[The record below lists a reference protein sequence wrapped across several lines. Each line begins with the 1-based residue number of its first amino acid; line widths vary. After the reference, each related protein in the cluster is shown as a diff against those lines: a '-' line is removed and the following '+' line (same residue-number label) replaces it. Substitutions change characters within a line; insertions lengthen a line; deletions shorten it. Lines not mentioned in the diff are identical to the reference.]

1 MKQVLISVMCLFV
14 IYHSPAQV
22 KSIQKPAI
30 NTLEDF
36 FRFENVDQ
44 LTSRFGTENV
54 FTEVTYYGDP
64 NKGAKSYLASQVE
77 FGTPHA
83 VLVVWNHEGTQ
94 VVEVKSSAYYYDSQ
108 KGKIDMIPNEWK
120 TIQGIHAG
128 MSLSQLVKVNWFAIT
143 FLVQPGNLN
152 NGLILPGFG
161 WLKEKRNVS
170 FSKEKLIYNYT
181 FDLKHIKNF
190 FPELTAS
197 TLKSN
202 NSTVRKWNPMLEL
215 VSVYREGKKPE

>member
-14 IYHSPAQV
+14 IFLSPAQV

-44 LTSRFGTENV
+44 LTSHFGAENV
-54 FTEVTYYGDP
+54 FTEVTYFGEP
-64 NKGAKSYLASQVE
+64 NKGAKPYLTSQVD

-83 VLVVWNHEGTQ
+83 VLVVWNHKGTQ

-108 KGKIDMIPNEWK
+108 KGKIAMIPNEWK
-120 TIQGIHAG
+120 TVQGIHAG
-128 MSLSQLVKVNWFAIT
+128 MNLSQLVKVNWFALT

-152 NGLILPGFG
+152 NGTILHGFG
-161 WLKEKRNVS
+161 WLREKRSVPY
-170 FSKEKLIYNYT
+170 SKEKLVYNYT
-181 FDLKHIKNF
+181 LDVKRIKNH
-190 FPELTAS
+190 FPGLTSS

-202 NSTVRKWNPMLEL
+202 DKTVRKWNPMLEL
-215 VSVYREGKKPE
+215 VSIYREGMKPE